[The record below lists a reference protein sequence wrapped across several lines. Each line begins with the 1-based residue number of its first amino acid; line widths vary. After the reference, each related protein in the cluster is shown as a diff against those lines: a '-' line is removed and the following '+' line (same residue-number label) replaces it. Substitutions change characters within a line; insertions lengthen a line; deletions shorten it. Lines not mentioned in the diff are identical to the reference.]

1 MYYGYAKINPPMKCM
16 TVLYLS
22 VDCGGSQTK
31 IIYQLSGEE
40 SPGYLLMSPLV
51 EEIKPE
57 KIATYLDRKSSLGSP
72 APEREAYLKWQER
85 VFVVGDL
92 AREFDPEDRT
102 SEQKYENALYKV
114 AAAIG
119 VIVERLKLKLGK
131 KKLEVH
137 LGVLIPWDEYNDRSI
152 FEERLRKILAGFEF
166 RGVSLYCSIGSI
178 LVRPEGGGIAA
189 TYIRKHG
196 KEWLHDKQV
205 AVLMFGHRNVTA
217 LYFDGGKLS
226 GDSPLLGF
234 TNFLDAVIERKS
246 LDRELLA
253 NAVMDT
259 ISKAYSDTHSEDE
272 GYNFYPNWGKYLPIK
287 GLAKAKDVELNT
299 QECNLIVDAIKVATR
314 EYWEKVEKW
323 LIKTIPGAVDVVII
337 SGGAGAFLE
346 PSLERHFNAA
356 QDVIRDNRNR
366 WKRIGKYIAS
376 DKNKPMP
383 ELLWGMEIVELV
395 RAKFKIS
402 AYKDDHNMAI
412 RLADCYG
419 LFDYLIGSME
429 GK

>member
-1 MYYGYAKINPPMKCM
+1 MA
-16 TVLYLS
+16 VLYLS

-57 KIATYLDRKSSLGSP
+57 KIVSYLDRKSSLGSP

-119 VIVERLKLKLGK
+119 VIVSKLKLKLGK
-131 KKLEVH
+131 KKLELH

-152 FEERLRKILAGFEF
+152 FEERLRKVLAGFEF
-166 RGVSLYCSIGSI
+166 RGVSLFCSIGSI
-178 LVRPEGGGIAA
+178 LVRPEGGGVAA
-189 TYIRKHG
+189 TYIRQHG
-196 KEWLHDKQV
+196 SDWLHDKKI

-217 LYFDGGKLS
+217 LYFDRGKLS

-234 TNFLDAVIERKS
+234 SNFLSAVIERKS
-246 LDRELLA
+246 VDRELLS

-259 ISKAYSDTHSEDE
+259 IAQAYNATRPQNENH
-272 GYNFYPNWGKYLPIK
+272 NRYPDWGEYAPIK
-287 GLAKAKDVELNT
+287 GLAKAKDVELNER
-299 QECNLIVDAIKVATR
+299 ECKLIVDAVTVATK
-314 EYWEKVEKW
+314 EYWEKIEKW
-323 LIKTIPGAVDVVII
+323 LGKTIPGAVDIVII
-337 SGGAGAFLE
+337 SGGAGEFLQ
-346 PSLERHFNAA
+346 PDLERYFNICHA
-356 QDVIRDNRNR
+356 VKRENSYHP
-366 WKRIGKYIAS
+366 WKRIGEYIAIDS
-376 DKNKPMP
+376 KKPMP
-383 ELLWGMEIVELV
+383 QLLWGKGIVKLV
-395 RAKFKIS
+395 REKFEIDFQD
-402 AYKDDHNMAI
+402 DDHNMAI

>member
-1 MYYGYAKINPPMKCM
+1 MS
-16 TVLYLS
+16 VLYLS

-31 IIYQLSGEE
+31 IVYQLGEAE

-57 KIATYLDRKSSLGSP
+57 KIVTYLDRKSTLGSP
-72 APEREAYLKWQER
+72 APDREAYLKWQER

-119 VIVERLKLKLGK
+119 VIVERSKLKLGK
-131 KKLEVH
+131 KKLEIH

-152 FEERLRKILAGFEF
+152 FEERLRQILAGFEF
-166 RGVSLYCSIGSI
+166 RGVSLCCAIGSI

-234 TNFLDAVIERKS
+234 SNFLDAVIERKS
-246 LDRELLA
+246 LDKELLS
-253 NAVMDT
+253 NAVVDT
-259 ISKAYSDTHSEDE
+259 IAAAYSNTHPKDKAD
-272 GYNFYPNWGKYLPIK
+272 NFYPDWGKYAQIQ
-287 GLAKAKDVELNT
+287 GLAKAKDIELN
-299 QECNLIVDAIKVATR
+299 QRECKLIVDAITAAKK

-323 LIKTIPGAVDVVII
+323 LERKIPNAVDVVII
-337 SGGAGAFLE
+337 SGGAGEFLQ
-346 PSLERHFNAA
+346 PNLERYFNVAYEMTREYHY
-356 QDVIRDNRNR
+356 QS
-366 WKRIGKYIAS
+366 WKRTGKYVAA
-376 DKNKPMP
+376 DNTQTMP
-383 ELLWGMEIVELV
+383 ELLWGVGIINLV
-395 RAKFKIS
+395 REKFKIS
-402 AYKDDHNMAI
+402 KDRDNHNMAI

-429 GK
+429 GQ

>member
-1 MYYGYAKINPPMKCM
+1 MKCM
-16 TVLYLS
+16 AVLYLS

-31 IIYQLSGEE
+31 IIYQLAGDEN
-40 SPGYLLMSPLV
+40 PGYLLMSPLV

-57 KIATYLDRKSSLGSP
+57 KIVTYLDRKSSLGSP
-72 APEREAYLKWQER
+72 APDREAYLKWQER

-119 VIVERLKLKLGK
+119 VIVERSKLKLGK

-152 FEERLRKILAGFEF
+152 FEERLRQILAGFEF
-166 RGVSLYCSIGSI
+166 RGVSLCCSIGSI

-234 TNFLDAVIERKS
+234 SNFLDAVIERKS
-246 LDRELLA
+246 LDRQLLA
-253 NAVMDT
+253 NAMMDT
-259 ISKAYSDTHSEDE
+259 IAAAYDDTHPQNGSH
-272 GYNFYPNWGKYLPIK
+272 NRYPDWGKYAPIQS
-287 GLAKAKDVELNT
+287 LARAKDAELN
-299 QECNLIVDAIKVATR
+299 QRECKLILDAITVATR
-314 EYWEKVEKW
+314 EYWEKIEKW
-323 LIKTIPGAVDVVII
+323 LGKTIPGGVDVVII
-337 SGGAGAFLE
+337 SGGAGEFLE
-346 PSLERHFNAA
+346 PDLEGYFNACHGGT
-356 QDVIRDNRNR
+356 RESGYYS
-366 WKRIGKYIAS
+366 WKRTGVYVAK
-376 DKNKPMP
+376 DENKPMP
-383 ELLWGMEIVELV
+383 KLLWGEEIIKLV
-395 RAKFKIS
+395 REKFKIS
-402 AYKDDHNMAI
+402 EDKDDHNMAI
-412 RLADCYG
+412 RLVDCYG
-419 LFDYLIGSME
+419 LFDYLIASME

>member
-1 MYYGYAKINPPMKCM
+1 MA
-16 TVLYLS
+16 VLYLS

-31 IIYQLSGEE
+31 IIYQLSGSE

-57 KIATYLDRKSSLGSP
+57 KIVSYLDRKSSLGSP

-92 AREFDPEDRT
+92 AREFYPEDRT

-119 VIVERLKLKLGK
+119 VIVERLKLRLGK

-137 LGVLIPWDEYNDRSI
+137 LGVLIPWNEYTDRSI

-166 RGVSLYCSIGSI
+166 RGVSLFCSIGSI
-178 LVRPEGGGIAA
+178 LVRPEGGGVAA
-189 TYIRKHG
+189 TYIRQNG
-196 KEWLHDKQV
+196 TDWLHDKKV

-217 LYFDGGKLS
+217 LYFDRGKLS

-234 TNFLDAVIERKS
+234 TNFLSAVIERKS
-246 LDRELLA
+246 VDRELLS

-259 ISKAYSDTHSEDE
+259 IAQAYNDTHPQTE
-272 GYNFYPNWGKYLPIK
+272 NHNRYPDWGEYAPIK
-287 GLAKAKDVELNT
+287 GLAKAKDVELNER
-299 QECNLIVDAIKVATR
+299 ECKLIVDAVTVATK
-314 EYWEKVEKW
+314 EYWEKIEKW
-323 LIKTIPGAVDVVII
+323 LGKTIPSDVNIVII
-337 SGGAGAFLE
+337 SGGAGKFLQ
-346 PSLERHFNAA
+346 PNLERYFNICHA
-356 QDVIRDNRNR
+356 VERENGYYPL
-366 WKRIGKYIAS
+366 KRIGKYIAI
-376 DKNKPMP
+376 DNNKPMP
-383 ELLWGMEIVELV
+383 QLLWGGGIVKLV
-395 RAKFKIS
+395 REKFKIELQD
-402 AYKDDHNMAI
+402 DDHNLAI

-419 LFDYLIGSME
+419 LFDYLVGSME